1 MKLLRRSIL
10 VLGLVACSTA
20 PTAPAGL
27 HIRVEPNASVLTA
40 GDPLRV
46 RATITN
52 ESSSAQ
58 QIAGL
63 SCQAIVYVFA
73 KSANT
78 QLPVSDP
85 RLCTLI
91 AGTTTLLPHEE
102 LSDVLTFATTK
113 TTGTPGALSEG
124 SYRLQAQFAV
134 IGHGLLRSDYATVT
148 VAR

>member
-27 HIRVEPNASVLTA
+27 HIRVEPNAAVLTA

-46 RATITN
+46 RATIIN
-52 ESSSAQ
+52 ESSTPQ
-58 QIAGL
+58 RIAGL
-63 SCQAIVYVFA
+63 SCQAIVYVIA

-78 QLPVSDP
+78 RLAVSDG
-85 RLCTLI
+85 RTCTLV
-91 AGTTTLLPHEE
+91 AGTTTLLPQEE

-113 TTGTPGALSEG
+113 TTGAPGALSEG
-124 SYRLQAQFAV
+124 TYRLQAEFAV
-134 IGHGLLRSDYATVT
+134 IGYGPLRSDYATVT